1 MDKDKFAQSESS
13 EDNDRTEYDAWFIRQ
28 VEEGLAQAEAGNVIP
43 SEEVEAYFAVRRD
56 ELLRRIRDGS

>member
-28 VEEGLAQAEAGNVIP
+28 VEEGLAQAEAGKVIP